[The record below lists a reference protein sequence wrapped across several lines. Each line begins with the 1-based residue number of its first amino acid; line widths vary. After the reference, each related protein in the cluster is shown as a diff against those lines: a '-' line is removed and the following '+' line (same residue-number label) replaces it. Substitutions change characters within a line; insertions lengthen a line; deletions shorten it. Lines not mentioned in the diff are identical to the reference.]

1 MFSRAPRQKV
11 NAVATLGASSVLH
24 IEHAPPPASGEAE
37 REAAATQQH
46 DLGSDASERAQA
58 LEVTR
63 ARVGGRE
70 VPAERWE
77 ATAAEACAAPR
88 RARRDESSARRR
100 RHKVRWARAQHV
112 LLPCECGA

>member
-46 DLGSDASERAQA
+46 DLGSDASERVVKSEFVDLDAIA
-58 LEVTR
+58 
-63 ARVGGRE
+63 
-70 VPAERWE
+70 
-77 ATAAEACAAPR
+77 AAEDDEAAEDLRTPATR
-88 RARRDESSARRR
+88 RAS
-100 RHKVRWARAQHV
+100 VRWAAASAAPPPRV
-112 LLPCECGA
+112 CGA